1 MTNELYP
8 ERNNL
13 SLTTD
18 IQSLKDEL
26 SELKNYIDSFDKNYA
41 EATYGIQV
49 SNKIKE
55 LSEKKGKF
63 LWIKYDKEPTS
74 KDLLDIDRDII
85 NQTNESLTNTYE
97 KIAVLHKTDERIFKL
112 LCVLAGLSGMTY
124 ARIKDA
130 YTVIDDAQKNIDSN
144 CDVTSEQGKRIKQIA
159 LMHLQRIQEDK
170 ERYEKLEA
178 FINKYTNEI
187 DVLAARYGNL
197 EQFIEAKKYA
207 MGKLFSIEKERIE
220 RNITDLQTTI
230 KQEIDDY
237 EKNIVQNI
245 DKKLDDVKGQLDSI
259 LQDSNEVLK
268 RCELEKREIE
278 SICAEAKKS
287 LQLKQ
292 DDVSKLFLAEREK
305 LNQAVNNYIVT
316 ARDDLSKIEKSLR
329 EELERLHEGNVR
341 LLNESRQLTEKAVD
355 QSEGLIHNMTL
366 LFEKMDRQS
375 EATLKSMS
383 EKQDEINKASEE
395 NISALNNAVSHNLNK
410 INTYLVDY
418 EEKLSRKYRKRFTF
432 LSVAVCGIS
441 ILTTLIICFILK

>member
-13 SLTTD
+13 PRTTD

-26 SELKNYIDSFDKNYA
+26 SELKGYIDSFDKNYA
-41 EATYGIQV
+41 AESSGFQV
-49 SNKIKE
+49 SDKIKE
-55 LSEKKGKF
+55 LSEKKRKF
-63 LWIKYDKEPTS
+63 LGLEFHKEPTPNE
-74 KDLLDIDRDII
+74 LLDIDRDII
-85 NQTNESLTNTYE
+85 NQTNESLTNTYK
-97 KIAVLHKTDERIFKL
+97 KIAVLHKTDEKIFKL

-178 FINKYTNEI
+178 FIKRYTNEI

-197 EQFIEAKKYA
+197 DQFIEAKMYA
-207 MGKLFSIEKERIE
+207 IGELFSIEKERIE

-237 EKNIVQNI
+237 EKKIVQNL
-245 DKKLDDVKGQLDSI
+245 DEKLDNVKCQLDST
-259 LQDSNEVLK
+259 LQDSNETLK
-268 RCELEKREIE
+268 KCELEKREIE

-292 DDVSKLFLAEREK
+292 DDVLKLLLAGKE
-305 LNQAVNNYIVT
+305 
-316 ARDDLSKIEKSLR
+316 D
-329 EELERLHEGNVR
+329 
-341 LLNESRQLTEKAVD
+341 
-355 QSEGLIHNMTL
+355 MTL
-366 LFEKMDRQS
+366 LYEKMDKQS
-375 EATLKSMS
+375 EATLKTMS
-383 EKQDEINKASEE
+383 EKQEEISKASEE
-395 NISALNNAVSHNLNK
+395 NITALNNTVSHNLDK
-410 INTYLVDY
+410 INTYFVEY
-418 EEKLSRKYRKRFTF
+418 EKKLSRKYRNRFTV
-432 LSVAVCGIS
+432 LSVVVCGIS
-441 ILTTLIICFILK
+441 ILTTVIICLILK

>member
-13 SLTTD
+13 PQTTD

-26 SELKNYIDSFDKNYA
+26 SELKDYIDSFDKNYA
-41 EATYGIQV
+41 AESSGFQV
-49 SNKIKE
+49 SDKIKE
-55 LSEKKGKF
+55 LSEKKRKF
-63 LWIKYDKEPTS
+63 LGLEFHKEPTPNE
-74 KDLLDIDRDII
+74 LLDIDRDII
-85 NQTNESLTNTYE
+85 NQTNESLTNTYK
-97 KIAVLHKTDERIFKL
+97 KIAVLHKTDEKIFKL

-144 CDVTSEQGKRIKQIA
+144 CDVTSEQGKPIKQIA

-178 FINKYTNEI
+178 FIKRYTNEI

-197 EQFIEAKKYA
+197 DQFIEAKMYA
-207 MGKLFSIEKERIE
+207 IGELFSIEKERIE

-237 EKNIVQNI
+237 EKKIVQNL
-245 DKKLDDVKGQLDSI
+245 DEKLDNVKCQLDST
-259 LQDSNEVLK
+259 LQDSNETLK
-268 RCELEKREIE
+268 KCELEKREIE

-292 DDVSKLFLAEREK
+292 DDVLKLLLAGKEE

-316 ARDDLSKIEKSLR
+316 AGDDLSKIEDSLR
-329 EELERLHEGNVR
+329 EELESLHEGNVK

-355 QSEGLIHNMTL
+355 KSEGLIHNMTL
-366 LFEKMDRQS
+366 LYEKMV
-375 EATLKSMS
+375 EY
-383 EKQDEINKASEE
+383 EK
-395 NISALNNAVSHNLNK
+395 
-410 INTYLVDY
+410 
-418 EEKLSRKYRKRFTF
+418 KLSRKYRKRFTV
-432 LSVAVCGIS
+432 LSVVVCGIS
-441 ILTTLIICFILK
+441 ILTTVIICLILK